1 MQHLLSPIRPT
12 YAAETES
19 IVRAFPASHLLPSR
33 AERTAR
39 HEALRKNSSN
49 EIVAGSNGLL
59 STLSA
64 RLSRLHTNTTSS
76 SGRSTPNNDMHTRQ
90 HVPSTNNSSGRAT
103 PRTFAPTSSAMT
115 GKTTTTTYSPQTS
128 RQSGT
133 ESKSNTPLE
142 PASGSG
148 PTEPLDHQV
157 DPFGL
162 AVNVEEILAED
173 MGSGRSGGWVLATTQ
188 RRELQRMR
196 GSGRSDEVE
205 YWWWEIRWC

>member
-1 MQHLLSPIRPT
+1 M
-12 YAAETES
+12 
-19 IVRAFPASHLLPSR
+19 RAFPASHLLPSR
-33 AERTAR
+33 AERR
-39 HEALRKNSSN
+39 GRIEALRKNSSN

-76 SGRSTPNNDMHTRQ
+76 SGRSTPNNDMYTRQ

-103 PRTFAPTSSAMT
+103 PRSFAPTTSAMT
-115 GKTTTTTYSPQTS
+115 GATTTTTTTYSPQTS
-128 RQSGT
+128 RQFGT
-133 ESKSNTPLE
+133 ESKLDTPLE
-142 PASGSG
+142 PASDGG
-148 PTEPLDHQV
+148 PTEPPDHQI

-162 AVNVEEILAED
+162 AANVEEILAED
-173 MGSGRSGGWVLATTQ
+173 MGSGRSGGWVLATAQ

>member
-1 MQHLLSPIRPT
+1 LSPIRPT

-19 IVRAFPASHLLPSR
+19 IVRSFPASHLLPAR
-33 AERTAR
+33 AERR
-39 HEALRKNSSN
+39 GRIEALQKNSSN

-64 RLSRLHTNTTSS
+64 RLSRLRTNTTSS
-76 SGRSTPNNDMHTRQ
+76 SGRSTPNNDMHRRQ

-103 PRTFAPTSSAMT
+103 PRSFAPTSSAMT
-115 GKTTTTTYSPQTS
+115 GGTATTTTTTYSPQTS

-133 ESKSNTPLE
+133 ESKSETSLE
-142 PASGSG
+142 PASDSG

-162 AVNVEEILAED
+162 AVDMEEILAED
-173 MGSGRSGGWVLATTQ
+173 MGNGRSGSWVLATTQ

>member
-1 MQHLLSPIRPT
+1 M
-12 YAAETES
+12 
-19 IVRAFPASHLLPSR
+19 RAFPASHLLPSR
-33 AERTAR
+33 AERRAR
-39 HEALRKNSSN
+39 QALQKDSTN
-49 EIVAGSNGLL
+49 EIVAGSNGLS

-64 RLSRLHTNTTSS
+64 RLSRLHTETTSS

-103 PRTFAPTSSAMT
+103 PRTFAPTPSAMT
-115 GKTTTTTYSPQTS
+115 GGTTTTYSPQTS

-142 PASGSG
+142 PASDGG

-162 AVNVEEILAED
+162 AVDMEEILAVD
-173 MGSGRSGGWVLATTQ
+173 MGSGRSGSWVLATTQ